1 MVLGKRTQFNTVL
14 THLTYYVNYIDLFRL
29 KLPTTQI
36 DKSQVSVW
44 DMVKHFI
51 GKV

>member
-1 MVLGKRTQFNTVL
+1 M
-14 THLTYYVNYIDLFRL
+14 FRL

-51 GKV
+51 GKVYPLEMSIEDYNILSLMISFYARI